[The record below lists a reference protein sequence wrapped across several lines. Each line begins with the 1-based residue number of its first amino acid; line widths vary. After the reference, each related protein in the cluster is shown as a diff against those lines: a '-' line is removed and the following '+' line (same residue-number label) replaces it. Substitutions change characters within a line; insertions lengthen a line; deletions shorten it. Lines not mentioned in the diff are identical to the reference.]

1 MSPIAEASLRG
12 GHTTAAQRVRMH
24 PDVLL
29 VERPDGTSWLLH
41 MSANTLRLDS
51 DATELLK
58 SIVHR
63 GPDESARAIAQRF
76 GVDEHEVR
84 ADVADFIADLR
95 RQRVLVDRGEASHDR
110 GIAERIIGKALAIA
124 DWRGT
129 AWSFLFVAR
138 VAVALSGWAAT
149 IRAWERR
156 FPQPAAPREDH
167 DALDAIDGVVRDT
180 AARSLLHHEC
190 KERGLACLAM
200 ARRAG
205 IAADLLI
212 GLTYSPLAAHVW
224 VECGDRIISD
234 LPEHCAPYERV
245 MRYG

>member
-1 MSPIAEASLRG
+1 VPLRSG
-12 GHTTAAQRVRMH
+12 VATAAQPTIDDMSAVRMH
-24 PDVLL
+24 PDVVL

-41 MSANTLRLDS
+41 MSANTLRLDAGS
-51 DATELLK
+51 TELLK
-58 SIVHR
+58 SIVDR
-63 GPDESARAIAQRF
+63 GPDESARTIAHRF
-76 GVDEHEVR
+76 GVDERDVR

-95 RQRVLVDRGEASHDR
+95 KQRVLIVDADTNG
-110 GIAERIIGKALAIA
+110 GIAERIVERALAL
-124 DWRGT
+124 GNG
-129 AWSFLFVAR
+129 AWSFLFIAR
-138 VAVALSGWAAT
+138 VAVALFGWAAT

-156 FPQPAAPREDH
+156 FPQPATPCDDH
-167 DALDAIDGVVRDT
+167 ETLDVIDSVVRHT

>member
-1 MSPIAEASLRG
+1 
-12 GHTTAAQRVRMH
+12 MH
-24 PDVLL
+24 PDVVL

-41 MSANTLRLDS
+41 MSANTLRLDAES
-51 DATELLK
+51 TDLLNM
-58 SIVHR
+58 IVAR
-63 GPDESARAIAQRF
+63 GPDDAARAIAQRF
-76 GVDEHEVR
+76 AIDERQVR
-84 ADVADFIADLR
+84 ADIEEFVGDLR
-95 RQRVLVDRGEASHDR
+95 RQRVLVTRANAKSER
-110 GIAERIIGKALAIA
+110 RFAERIIEKALAFA
-124 DWRGT
+124 NG
-129 AWSFLFVAR
+129 AWSLLFVAR
-138 VAVALSGWAAT
+138 IAVALFGWAAT

-156 FPQPAAPREDH
+156 FPQPDAPRVDS
-167 DALDAIDGVVRDT
+167 DRLDLIDSVVRET